1 VNRWKDCVNLKGVSI
16 TLLSN

>member
-1 VNRWKDCVNLKGVSI
+1 MLPEDDMRSI